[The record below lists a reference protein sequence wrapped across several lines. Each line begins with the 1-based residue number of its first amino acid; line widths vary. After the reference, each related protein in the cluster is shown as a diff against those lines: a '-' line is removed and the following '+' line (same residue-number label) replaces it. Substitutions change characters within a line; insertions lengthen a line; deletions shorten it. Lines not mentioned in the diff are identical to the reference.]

1 MSPENLMP
9 PSAIRGTPL
18 PFSAEATSEIAVI
31 CGTPT
36 PAIILVVQI
45 LPGPIPTF
53 TQSAPAFT
61 RSRAASA
68 VAILPAIMF

>member
-1 MSPENLMP
+1 MP
-9 PSAIRGTPL
+9 PSAINGIL
-18 PFSAEATSEIAVI
+18 DSFNPFEHSIIADN

-53 TQSAPAFT
+53 IASAPADT
-61 RSRAASA
+61 RSFTALA
-68 VAILPAIMF
+68 VATFPTIKSIS